1 MLSRFRCQ
9 VGPAPGLS
17 AVQSSLAVVTVQVEP
32 SPPVIINGNTMEVM
46 EGSEVEVTCKVL
58 GGKPPATIKWLDAK
72 NAEIS
77 KKGKDDKKIVSE
89 TTENID
95 NSKNKNI
102 ISTITLDVKKEM
114 DQTNLT
120 CHAEHPTFS
129 KPKTTQ
135 ILLQVQY
142 KPELTIVQGI
152 GADDNNMISITM
164 LITMS
169 MSMSRALQ
177 DQGWRHCK
185 ANLHS

>member
-46 EGSEVEVTCKVL
+46 EGSKVEVTCKVL
-58 GGKPPATIKWLDAK
+58 GGKPPATIKWLDAMDEEIPK
-72 NAEIS
+72 NDKE
-77 KKGKDDKKIVSE
+77 DKKIVSE

-95 NSKNKNI
+95 NSKNQNI
-102 ISTITLDVKKEM
+102 ISTLTVEVKKEM

-120 CHAEHPTFS
+120 CQAEHPTFS
-129 KPKTTQ
+129 EPKTAQ

-142 KPELTIVQGI
+142 KPELSIAQEPSKIKAG
-152 GADDNNMISITM
+152 DNVEITC
-164 LITMS
+164 LTS
-169 MSMSRALQ
+169 S
-177 DQGWRHCK
+177 
-185 ANLHS
+185 

>member
-1 MLSRFRCQ
+1 
-9 VGPAPGLS
+9 
-17 AVQSSLAVVTVQVEP
+17 
-32 SPPVIINGNTMEVM
+32 MEVM
-46 EGSEVEVTCKVL
+46 EGSKVEVTCKVL

-72 NAEIS
+72 DAEIA
-77 KKGKDDKKIVSE
+77 KKDKDDKKIVSE

-120 CHAEHPTFS
+120 CQAEHPTFS

-142 KPELTIVQGI
+142 KPELTIVQGTKE
-152 GADDNNMISITM
+152 S
-164 LITMS
+164 
-169 MSMSRALQ
+169 Q
-177 DQGWRHCK
+177 
-185 ANLHS
+185 